1 MPLGRRPILLLLN
14 GDIHTMEATQPRAT
28 ALAVDRASGRIL
40 AVGDDAEIRTLAGPL
55 TETLDLR
62 GRVALPGFIDAHT
75 HLVGYANTR
84 LDVDLRRTRSEDE
97 AVELVRRRAERTPRG
112 GWIVGQSWD
121 KSQWTPEQFPSR
133 ASLDAVVPHHP
144 VALASHDFHSYWVNS
159 EALRLAK
166 IDAATVDPL
175 AGRIERDAAGE
186 PTGMLYERPAMSLVT
201 DVITPPDEDILLD
214 ELRRV
219 LVELRER
226 GITGVH
232 DIEDANS
239 LRLMQRLHAVGAL
252 TPRVLFYAQRQ
263 TLPDAVRL
271 GLAADFGDDYLRFA
285 GIKIFMDGALG
296 SQTAAMLD
304 PYEGQ
309 PNNRG
314 LLTTTDAEVLALA
327 QAATAGGLGV
337 AIHAIGDRAVRAA
350 LDGIEATIRQQGGA
364 SAQTGQRVGAA
375 RRFRLEHVQLARP
388 EDIERMAQLGV
399 VASVQPFHAVVD
411 RHAAER
417 HWGARHRRAYAYQTL
432 RAQGVPLALGSDV
445 PVDTADPLRIL
456 HAAVTRRDDRGAPDE
471 GPWLPDEAL
480 TLTQALWGYTVGAA
494 YAGGQEARQ
503 GSLAPGKLADVV
515 VLAEDPFALPPEQ
528 LAGAQVAAT
537 LVGGELV
544 HGVLE

>member
-1 MPLGRRPILLLLN
+1 MPMGRRPILLLLN

-40 AVGDDAEIRTLAGPL
+40 AVGDDAEIRALAGPL

-75 HLVGYANTR
+75 HLVNYANTR
-84 LDVDLRRTRSEDE
+84 LDVDLRNIRSEGE
-97 AVELVRRRAERTPRG
+97 AVELARRRAERTPRG

-121 KSQWTPEQFPSR
+121 KSQWTPEQFPSK
-133 ASLDAVVPHHP
+133 ASLDAAIPHHP

-166 IDAATVDPL
+166 IDAATPDPL

-201 DVITPPDEDILLD
+201 DVITPPDDDILLD

-219 LVELRER
+219 LVELRAR

-232 DIEDANS
+232 DIGDANS
-239 LRLMQRLHAVGAL
+239 LRLMQRLHTAGAF

-271 GLAADFGDDYLRFA
+271 GVAADFGDDSLRFA
-285 GIKIFMDGALG
+285 GVKIFMDGALG

-327 QAATAGGLGV
+327 TAAAAGGLGV

-350 LDGIEATIRQQGGA
+350 LDGIEATMRQYNSA
-364 SAQTGQRVGAA
+364 SGQVTGAA
-375 RRFRLEHVQLARP
+375 RRYRLEHVQLARP
-388 EDIERMAQLGV
+388 EDIDRMARLGV

-432 RAQGVPLALGSDV
+432 RAAGIPLALGSDV

-456 HAAVTRRDDRGAPDE
+456 HAAVTRRDDRGDPAE
-471 GPWLPDEAL
+471 SPWLPDQAL

-503 GSLAPGKLADVV
+503 GSLAPGKLADLV
-515 VLAEDPFALPPEQ
+515 VLAEDPFTLPPER
-528 LAGAQVAAT
+528 LAEAQVAAT